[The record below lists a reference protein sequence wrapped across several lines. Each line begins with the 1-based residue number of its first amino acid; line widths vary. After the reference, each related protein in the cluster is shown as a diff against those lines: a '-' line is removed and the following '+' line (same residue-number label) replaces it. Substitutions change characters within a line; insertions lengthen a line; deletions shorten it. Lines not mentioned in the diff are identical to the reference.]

1 MVLAAL
7 LVGQPLSA
15 VMPLAQGALA
25 GVLARK
31 PSATATQAM
40 SACQELLINGDL
52 ETGGGWQF
60 GPTPAQAAVISAPV
74 YGGAHALRLGI
85 AAGNNTLS
93 HSSAYQTATLPAS
106 AAQIL
111 LTYWERPGPTGDSGD
126 YRELLALRPNLTVLR
141 RLERKNGPGDDQW
154 IQRTFDLT
162 DLRGQSIV
170 LYFNVYNN
178 GAGETLVNYLD
189 DITLQ
194 SCDSAATAT
203 PMASPTAP
211 PVETPLNPT
220 ATATPE
226 PGDIVVRAG
235 MVTVVDGQTTV
246 DAPLELLGVSDLTAV
261 GVFSVDVQY
270 DADALR
276 AVSCPVSD
284 RFDLILC
291 NLAESGLVQLAGVA
305 ASGIHA
311 DAAIASL
318 GFEILHSTE
327 LNTPLAV
334 KIDSIADRDG
344 VALAATAQSGRISIA
359 CSPGSDGCAPN
370 SHLYLPLV
378 QR

>member
-1 MVLAAL
+1 
-7 LVGQPLSA
+7 
-15 VMPLAQGALA
+15 MPRLQGSLA
-25 GVLARK
+25 GVIARK
-31 PSATATQAM
+31 PSAAAMKATN
-40 SACQELLINGDL
+40 ACQELLINGDL

-60 GPTPAQAAVISAPV
+60 GPTPAQAAVVAAPV
-74 YGGAHALRLGI
+74 HEGAHALRLGI

-93 HSSAYQTATLPAS
+93 HSSVYQTATLPAG

-126 YRELLALRPNLTVLR
+126 YRELLVLRPNLTVFR
-141 RLERKNGPGDDQW
+141 QLERENGPGDDQW
-154 IQRTFDLT
+154 AHRTFDLT
-162 DLRGQSIV
+162 FLRGQSIV

-178 GAGETLVNYLD
+178 GAGEPLVNYLD

-194 SCDSAATAT
+194 SCDNAAQET
-203 PMASPTAP
+203 PTASPTAP
-211 PVETPLNPT
+211 PVETPLSPT

-235 MVTVVDGQTTV
+235 MVTVTDGQTTV
-246 DAPLELLGVSDLTAV
+246 DAPLELLGASDARAV
-261 GVFSVDVQY
+261 GVLSVDVQY
-270 DADALR
+270 DADVLR

-291 NLAESGLVQLAGVA
+291 NLAEPGLVQLAGVA
-305 ASGIHA
+305 ASGIYA
-311 DAAIASL
+311 DAAVASL

-327 LNTPLAV
+327 LNTPLVV

-344 VALAATAQSGRISIA
+344 VALAATAQPGRISVA
-359 CSPGSDGCAPN
+359 CAPGSDGCAPN